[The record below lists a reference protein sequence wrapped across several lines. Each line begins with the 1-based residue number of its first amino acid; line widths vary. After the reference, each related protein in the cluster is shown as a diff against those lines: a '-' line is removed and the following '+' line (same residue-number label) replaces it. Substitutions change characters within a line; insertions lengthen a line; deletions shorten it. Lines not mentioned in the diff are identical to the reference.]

1 MGVYVKTNIYSRTS
15 NCTITKQIHASCA
28 ILFITKKKKIAQ
40 PSFYRLKRPPKNFK
54 GQSPKYVNYEIK
66 NQQSVV
72 GMGANNRRG
81 NVFELKLDG
90 AEVFY
95 NSSTHAAGQ
104 LKYWIP
110 SANFQVR
117 RNLCCWSSN
126 SHNPSVFT
134 LAIRKSNYKRSLFKD
149 GWAGIV
155 QGHNRTKLNRRPT
168 LWKHRDINCFW
179 YVCLLVF

>member
-1 MGVYVKTNIYSRTS
+1 MHRVQYCSL
-15 NCTITKQIHASCA
+15 Q
-28 ILFITKKKKIAQ
+28 KKKKIAQ

-95 NSSTHAAGQ
+95 NSSTHVAGEVNAEFRPPIFKWEGIFVVD
-104 LKYWIP
+104 LPMLII
-110 SANFQVR
+110 R
-117 RNLCCWSSN
+117 RFL
-126 SHNPSVFT
+126 
-134 LAIRKSNYKRSLFKD
+134 R
-149 GWAGIV
+149 
-155 QGHNRTKLNRRPT
+155 
-168 LWKHRDINCFW
+168 
-179 YVCLLVF
+179 

>member
-95 NSSTHAAGQ
+95 NSSTHVAGEVNAEFRPP
-104 LKYWIP
+104 I
-110 SANFQVR
+110 
-117 RNLCCWSSN
+117 
-126 SHNPSVFT
+126 
-134 LAIRKSNYKRSLFKD
+134 FK
-149 GWAGIV
+149 
-155 QGHNRTKLNRRPT
+155 
-168 LWKHRDINCFW
+168 
-179 YVCLLVF
+179 